1 MGEPG
6 GPHQVGHTG
15 PFEAALSEEPR
26 RGVQDQ
32 LPVAGC
38 LFSAHFHRDLLEG
51 SAGLDIIHDD
61 RHIMLKITV
70 IIYKLNLHSAT
81 SNTRSFRIWTGSI
94 LPLPQPEAR
103 CRCPLLTSALRK
115 PNPLRAA
122 TCMSRSK

>member
-26 RGVQDQ
+26 RG
-32 LPVAGC
+32 
-38 LFSAHFHRDLLEG
+38 LLEG

-61 RHIMLKITV
+61 RHIMLNITV